1 MRYTIKYDAY
11 LPLTRLFIKICL
23 IITAVLFLL
32 LPPATVSAITLNECI
47 DAALEMNPGIE
58 AAAYRVKASRAA
70 HLQAR
75 AAWYPQFSASGSYT
89 RTNNPSQAF
98 MMALNRKTLDMTDPD
113 FDPADPG
120 HTDQTRFSL
129 GMQYLLY
136 DGGQS
141 RMREESA
148 KYGIDLS
155 RYELAAARNALVYE
169 VAHGFYATLK
179 AEAFVEVFQETVAS
193 IEASLTLARQR
204 YHEGAALKT
213 DVLNLEVQLAQT
225 EEDLINAENSYQ
237 MAVAALNTAI
247 GAEIV
252 GPHALIP
259 PGYERPAALINDL
272 EKPSVER
279 RPELQAAA
287 LLARVKKS
295 DLRHS
300 RRAYLPTVSA
310 FGSLDMDR
318 RVSDHFEDSYIAG
331 ITARWDIFDGYARS
345 GAISGS
351 RAMRNEAVAFLKQTR
366 KQLDLDLKDA
376 GMKLSS
382 ARQRR
387 VVTKTAL
394 ESAAAS
400 LEMTRTLYETGAVDI
415 TALLNAQAAMTAS
428 LVRDRAAFY
437 DYLDAQ
443 ANLNRAVG
451 KQWPWQ
457 APAASR

>member
-11 LPLTRLFIKICL
+11 LPLTRLLIKICL
-23 IITAVLFLL
+23 ITTAALFLF
-32 LPPATVSAITLNECI
+32 LPTGPGWSLTLNECI

-75 AAWYPQFSASGSYT
+75 AAWYPQLSASGSYM

-136 DGGQS
+136 DGGRS
-141 RMREESA
+141 RMREEMA
-148 KYGIDLS
+148 EYGIDLS
-155 RYELAAARNALVYE
+155 RYELSAARNALVYE

-179 AEAFVEVFQETVAS
+179 AGAFVEVFQETAAS
-193 IEASLTLARQR
+193 IEGSLELARQR

-213 DVLNLEVQLAQT
+213 DVLNLEVQLAQIQ
-225 EEDLINAENSYQ
+225 EDLINAENSYQ

-259 PGYERPAALINDL
+259 PTNERPVSSTGDL

-287 LLARVKKS
+287 LLVRVKKS

-300 RRAYLPTVSA
+300 RRAFLPTISA

-345 GAISGS
+345 GATSES

-376 GMKLSS
+376 ALKLSS

-387 VVTKTAL
+387 VVTKIAI
-394 ESAAAS
+394 ERAEAS
-400 LEMTRTLYETGAVDI
+400 LEMTRTQYESGAVDI
-415 TALLNAQAAMTAS
+415 TALLNAQVAMTGS
-428 LVRDRAAFY
+428 LVRDRAAYY
-437 DYLDAQ
+437 DYLDAR
-443 ANLNRAVG
+443 ANLNRAMG
-451 KQWPWQ
+451 KQWPW
-457 APAASR
+457 